1 MADADLLTDAETLLI
16 QQGVAM
22 GIVERVIA
30 ELRHRYGGDRPYIH
44 RLERQRRN
52 EAIAA
57 DAVTPIILAGL
68 WGAAARLA
76 GFLRVSG
83 SSNFP

>member
-1 MADADLLTDAETLLI
+1 MADAETLLI

-57 DAVTPIILAGL
+57 DLSTGLAVEAVAKRRGCSESTVK
-68 WGAAARLA
+68 
-76 GFLRVSG
+76 RVR
-83 SSNFP
+83 NEWML

>member
-30 ELRHRYGGDRPYIH
+30 ELRHRYGGDRHYVQRP
-44 RLERQRRN
+44 ERQRRN
-52 EAIAA
+52 KAIAA
-57 DAVTPIILAGL
+57 DLSNGL
-68 WGAAARLA
+68 TVGTVAKRQNCTRNTVRKVKNEWML
-76 GFLRVSG
+76 
-83 SSNFP
+83 

>member
-57 DAVTPIILAGL
+57 DLSTGLAVEAVAKRRGCSESTVK
-68 WGAAARLA
+68 
-76 GFLRVSG
+76 RVR
-83 SSNFP
+83 NEWML